1 MQQVI
6 KKMLLC
12 TPLALLLAG
21 CAGPAPVPFKGG
33 LSILCWYNPR
43 TYVTYATCPTNA
55 PSATA
60 SEARDTSTSQPVNPV
75 QNGGVSIAFD
85 NLATLTCGGGTA
97 ASNTVPVSFS
107 FTKQYGSIPWKGSHH
122 EVFNPVSV
130 SLRDVFSGALS
141 CELFGGTSSNASSN
155 INLTQLIQSATN
167 ALVQLNATYTQFKPQ
182 IDQIEQLISVWKAQQ
197 SATQSVSEASASTN
211 CAAYSDKPVAPVTR
225 RAVVCG
231 LSCVNPS
238 KWNGWTGDCPGTL
251 LDQSRKRKQ
260 LEGLN
265 YDKVLSLT
273 NAEATIYGV
282 TSAAIYAAD
291 GLKPDDMLFV
301 FVSGH
306 GGQNPDANGD
316 ESDGKD
322 EFVCLYDGALLD
334 DTIWKLLCKVPAGV
348 RVVLEFD
355 TCESRTMY
363 RGVGT
368 AKVVRSG
375 KRPHDY
381 AKAVG
386 VRKQSRTAGDGY
398 FKGRLLVVSGCN
410 DGASSYGSDS
420 GGNLTT
426 CDIKAFASNADASYS
441 AWFATLKRMMP
452 KSQVPYLS
460 EVGESFADY
469 PAMR

>member
-1 MQQVI
+1 MKRYITVS
-6 KKMLLC
+6 L
-12 TPLALLLAG
+12 
-21 CAGPAPVPFKGG
+21 F
-33 LSILCWYNPR
+33 LSIILS
-43 TYVTYATCPTNA
+43 V
-55 PSATA
+55 
-60 SEARDTSTSQPVNPV
+60 
-75 QNGGVSIAFD
+75 G
-85 NLATLTCGGGTA
+85 LLTGCG
-97 ASNTVPVSFS
+97 
-107 FTKQYGSIPWKGSHH
+107 
-122 EVFNPVSV
+122 
-130 SLRDVFSGALS
+130 
-141 CELFGGTSSNASSN
+141 LFGSPSTTSPSV
-155 INLTQLIQSATN
+155 NLTQLIQNATN
-167 ALVQLNATYTQFKPQ
+167 AVSQLGAAYEQFKPQ
-182 IDQIEQLISVWKAQQ
+182 VTQIEQLLENWKTEPYAE
-197 SATQSVSEASASTN
+197 TRERI
-211 CAAYSDKPVAPVTR
+211 TR

-231 LSCVNPS
+231 LSCVDPS

-251 LDQSRKRKQ
+251 LDQSRKCKQ

-265 YDKVLSLT
+265 YNKVLSLT